1 MEEIRDI
8 VNSVV
13 RGCKLG
19 GLEVQEVLAAFV
31 ARTVVEGSTSTF
43 ALDKTVTPERREQ
56 IVIQSIE
63 KLLERDNPSL
73 ETLKMQVEYDSSF
86 LKEDLEAQR
95 VLRLR
100 SKMIASHKLGITD
113 VEMEDANDFESLT
126 ILYRKIFK
134 FLIDYPPNAKP
145 NDRLVEREV
154 AAALESVFPRIGLK
168 AFLGLT
174 KEERSA
180 QLMELARI
188 TLGIRLFNREQGRGG
203 AGIPSMDKDAA
214 MLSAALVRDIDREV
228 EFFADACSKY
238 QVAILRARL
247 DKRRGVIAEHKAQSL
262 AASAE
267 AKFKDIGAKAG
278 GGAAAVVDEDPP
290 VREQRELLPDY
301 VIERWQQELAN
312 RRQYLNFLR
321 TLQDEVRTLKQK
333 ISALGESVQLELLNV
348 QTLVTNKSAV
358 PKEQVYP
365 RFDTLGSH
373 WVRLYEEVTVLMAR
387 SNTFSALCNYR
398 LSFNPTLLEQYY
410 DQDGPRDAALAEA
423 DEKMWSGAGRVGAGE
438 GDGAEHKGSSSSQA
452 KGRFDAASSSDAVAS
467 ADAAVSSN
475 GATLLTVHN
484 TPDFMLL
491 PLELQGYCPWTL
503 CHAKGF
509 LVPGKPGLGVIRY
522 DNMYFVCDHAVAIE
536 EFIRNPEF
544 YLDEIRSRGLHHPE
558 FIYLLRLEKW
568 FPQASIARLLEQD
581 DFDPR
586 AVGGKPSTRDAATGT
601 PTHFQ
606 ESYFDMNYHWNE
618 WELRRRAL
626 RVVALKGCATST
638 TQTDTSHFR
647 RDNET
652 QVFEERERGSQTRRD
667 AGVNPPVVVQYV
679 AGLRGKAE
687 GAAVSKF
694 VRPDADEAKA
704 EAKAEAKPSV
714 RVISLTLDL

>member
-19 GLEVQEVLAAFV
+19 GLEVQDVLAAFV

-134 FLIDYPPNAKP
+134 FLLDYPPNAKP

-203 AGIPSMDKDAA
+203 AGIPSMDKDSA
-214 MLSAALVRDIDREV
+214 MLAAALVRDIDREV

-247 DKRRGVIAEHKAQSL
+247 DKRRKAVAEHKAKAA

-267 AKFKDIGAKAG
+267 AKLKDIGAKAG
-278 GGAAAVVDEDPP
+278 GGGAALDEDQP
-290 VREQRELLPDY
+290 VREQREVLPDY
-301 VIERWQQELAN
+301 VVERWQQELAN

-333 ISALGESVQLELLNV
+333 ITALGESVQLELLNV
-348 QTLVTNKSAV
+348 QTLVTNKTAV

-365 RFDTLGSH
+365 RFDNLGSH

-387 SNTFSALCNYR
+387 SNTFSALCSYR

-423 DEKMWSGAGRVGAGE
+423 DEKLWSGAGRAE
-438 GDGAEHKGSSSSQA
+438 DADGAEHKGSSQA
-452 KGRFDAASSSDAVAS
+452 KGYDDAASSSDHAAAS
-467 ADAAVSSN
+467 ADAAAAALSSN
-475 GATLLTVHN
+475 GATLLTVNN

-509 LVPGKPGLGVIRY
+509 LVPGKPALGVIRY

-536 EFIRNPEF
+536 EFMRNPEF
-544 YLDEIRSRGLHHPE
+544 YLDEIRARGLHHPE

-626 RVVALKGCATST
+626 KVVALKGCATST
-638 TQTDTSHFR
+638 TQTDASHFR

-652 QVFEERERGSQTRRD
+652 QVYEERERGTQTRRD
-667 AGVNPPVVVQYV
+667 AGANPPVVIQYV
-679 AGLRGKAE
+679 AGLRGKTE
-687 GAAVSKF
+687 GAAVSKY
-694 VRPDADEAKA
+694 VRADADEAKA